1 MLKGSAA
8 LAAWALSASLASTSI
23 AYTQLTPRPECE
35 RVSDVFGKCVIRAT
49 PPVASPVVA
58 VQRTPSGNDKPK
70 CTRFPNVA
78 VPCSD
83 PVLGLWRNALGI
95 YCKEAAPQPDATDPV
110 WQGHFGTGAVYDCY
124 GITFPFL
131 SRQLWLPGTPATT
144 ISPQEAAQAVVR
156 RMDLRAADIGIVPQD
171 KPGSIGAVGAPVFMW
186 TTPGPTTFGP
196 QVLTASQGGVS
207 ITAAAKVDRIVW
219 DMGDGTSVT
228 CHTPGTVYQDS
239 YGFGDSPDCGHRY
252 TRTSAGKPNNAYPIS
267 ATSYWVVNWTG
278 PAGSAG
284 QITLDLIAR
293 TNIVVGE
300 LQALV
305 TN

>member
-1 MLKGSAA
+1 MLRRSATVAA
-8 LAAWALSASLASTSI
+8 LALAASLASTSM
-23 AYTQLTPRPECE
+23 AYAQLAPGPKCK
-35 RVSDVFGKCVIRAT
+35 RVSDTFGKCIITAD
-49 PPVASPVVA
+49 PPAGSPVIA
-58 VQRTPSGNDKPK
+58 VQPTLAGHDKPK

-83 PVLGLWRNALGI
+83 PVLGLWLNALGI
-95 YCKEAAPQPDATDPV
+95 YCKVAAPQPDATDPV
-110 WQGHFGTGAVYDCY
+110 WQGNFGSGAVYDCY

-131 SRQLWLPGTPATT
+131 SQQLWLPGKPATT
-144 ISPQEAAQAVVR
+144 ISPQEAAQAIVR
-156 RMDLRAADIGIVPQD
+156 RMDLRAATIGIVPQD

-207 ITAAAKVDRIVW
+207 ITATAKVDRIVW
-219 DMGDGTSVT
+219 DMGDGSSVT
-228 CHTPGTVYQDS
+228 CRTPGTVYQDS
-239 YGFGDSPDCGHRY
+239 FGFGDSPDCGHRY
-252 TRTSAGKPNNAYPIS
+252 TRTSAGKPNNAYPIA

-284 QITLDLIAR
+284 QITLDLTAR
-293 TNIVVGE
+293 TNIAVGE